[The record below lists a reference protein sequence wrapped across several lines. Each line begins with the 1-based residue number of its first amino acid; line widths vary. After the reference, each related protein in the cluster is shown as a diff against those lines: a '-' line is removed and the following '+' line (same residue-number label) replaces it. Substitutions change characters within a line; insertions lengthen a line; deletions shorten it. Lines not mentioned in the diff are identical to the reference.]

1 MLEKEAR
8 DLAKEV
14 SASFLEDF
22 RSPAQK
28 EKPALT
34 LPHKIE
40 GLQPITPA
48 YGGSPYVKYKES
60 K

>member
-8 DLAKEV
+8 DLAKDI
-14 SASFLEDF
+14 SASFLEEF
-22 RSPAQK
+22 RSPTMK

-34 LPHKIE
+34 LSQKLEP
-40 GLQPITPA
+40 LQPIMPT
-48 YGGSPYVKYKES
+48 YGGSPYLKYKET